1 MFRLS
6 ILTVLMLLWH
16 RSAMSRRPCAAVI
29 LTTADKVDFTDF
41 LTFVAVFGK
50 QSGDA
55 DYNALMDMDDSGTID
70 FSDFLSFVA
79 EFGTT
84 CASGPIRLTNNDAIE
99 WFPVWSPPDGRKI
112 AFVSGDHLYVMNADG
127 SNSMRLAASVVLL
140 GEIYTPP
147 SWSPD
152 GKKNC
157 LLV

>member
-1 MFRLS
+1 MAPTMFRLS
-6 ILTVLMLLWH
+6 ILTVLMLLWPSVSH
-16 RSAMSRRPCAAVI
+16 VSSSVCRGDFDDSGQ
-29 LTTADKVDFTDF
+29 VDFTDF

-140 GEIYTPP
+140 DEIYTPP
-147 SWSPD
+147 
-152 GKKNC
+152 
-157 LLV
+157 LVVSRR